1 MALSVRAVL
10 AVDVERYASSKACS
24 LDRFWHSRFLSIP
37 RRLPPIAERF
47 GDMDAADRVGA
58 GQIGDGPR
66 YPQDSRVA
74 ARREAH
80 RLSRLREQRSEEHT
94 SELQSLMRNSYA
106 VFCLTKKKY
115 RYQTAAGAA
124 A

>member
-1 MALSVRAVL
+1 MVFVVRAGL
-10 AVDVERYASSKACS
+10 AVVLERDASAKALC

-80 RLSRLREQRSEEHT
+80 RLSRLREQS
-94 SELQSLMRNSYA
+94 A
-106 VFCLTKKKY
+106 PCLVGG
-115 RYQTAAGAA
+115 RDCL
-124 A
+124 